1 MFKTEGLK
9 WMAVVLPVV
18 FFAFGIA
25 VYFFQEQI
33 FCSECFGEVVEV
45 SEGKGDKH
53 FFPIPRD
60 LKIDW

>member
-1 MFKTEGLK
+1 
-9 WMAVVLPVV
+9 MAVVLPVV